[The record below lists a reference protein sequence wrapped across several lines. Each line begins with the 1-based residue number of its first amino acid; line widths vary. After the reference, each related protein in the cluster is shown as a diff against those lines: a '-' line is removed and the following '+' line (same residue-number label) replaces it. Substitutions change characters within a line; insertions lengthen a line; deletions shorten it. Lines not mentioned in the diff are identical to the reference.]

1 MRHWKQRYSFDA
13 DLIFARRMKL
23 GICGVQDVKAGDDVT
38 DEMKAILGRNRL
50 KLWWESK
57 RIALKDFDGDRGCV
71 VPRVERIQ
79 QEALEQRIELDQE
92 QLDVD
97 HNLGGPSVDPDLEDP
112 LDDNPT
118 SPF

>member
-57 RIALKDFDGDRGCV
+57 RIALKDFDGDLGRV

-79 QEALEQRIELDQE
+79 QEALEQRIEQE